1 VVRRVAW
8 STRWVITTAVAG
20 MVTQVSVLAPV
31 AVAQSGT
38 QTASARRDASRAAT
52 GVLLLVRPR
61 VGDTLRLQME
71 QTIEVSSRP
80 ASPAARPGAPVINGT
95 NGTTRPTPNRPPESP
110 EYGPRRSRTSM
121 RITRLTLYAHSLVEA
136 SDLTVTTLLAT
147 TDSMAMWAGAPGES
161 GEQAMMPLPAEG
173 RQVRVR
179 VTPDGAMRVNDPPP
193 GAMELGATL
202 AAMPGM
208 LPSTMVRVGDRWE
221 RDIVLPSLPVSGYR
235 ADGVVRA
242 RFRLDSLTRGGRDA
256 WISLEGSLHR
266 DGAARE
272 LPAGTRVIT
281 AGTMRGLLVVD
292 RQRAWI
298 IDARTTM
305 DVQSEVMAGAGS
317 SGAPILLDLRIQQRV
332 KVK

>member
-1 VVRRVAW
+1 MRSRLRRARYAVVCTALLS
-8 STRWVITTAVAG
+8 STAADVR
-20 MVTQVSVLAPV
+20 
-31 AVAQSGT
+31 AQSDRARSEVIR
-38 QTASARRDASRAAT
+38 TAAPRSP

-71 QTIEVSSRP
+71 QVLEVTSRP
-80 ASPAARPGAPVINGT
+80 STASTRATPPLSNGT
-95 NGTTRPTPNRPPESP
+95 RAGPTRSPEP
-110 EYGPRRSRTSM
+110 EYGPRRNRTAM
-121 RITRLTLYAHSLVEA
+121 RLTRLLLYAHSLVES

-147 TDSMAMWAGAPGES
+147 TDSMAMWAGQPGETR
-161 GEQAMMPLPAEG
+161 EPQMLTLPMEG

-208 LPSTMVRVGDRWE
+208 LPQELVRVGDSWE

-235 ADGVVRA
+235 ADGVVHT
-242 RFRLDSLTRGGRDA
+242 RFRFDSLTRGGRDA
-256 WISLEGSLHR
+256 WISLEGSMHR
-266 DGAARE
+266 DGASRD

-298 IDARTTM
+298 VDARTTM
-305 DVQSEVMAGAGS
+305 DVQSEVSPGS
-317 SGAPILLDLRIQQRV
+317 GTNTAPVMLDLRIQQRV
-332 KVK
+332 RVK